1 MKLRP
6 LHLKDALNEKGES
19 LPGTIVASLISSIIL
34 VGVAGV
40 ISLVM
45 VQKVE
50 AENQMKVDTSSA
62 SIDAEFKSDVINAE
76 TVLPVSSSEIR
87 LHVPSNDDTCR
98 MVDWKIA
105 DGSLTRTLSV
115 YQEMVVVDGDMECDT
130 SSDKLVDSK
139 VRTLSQNVTDK
150 SSIQY
155 YNAVGREL
163 NPASPISFK
172 ESVSAPDPEAGVS
185 EEWDTVDVHLVTF
198 QIEVKSDKIEES
210 HKIQV
215 RNAA

>member
-115 YQEMVVVDGDMECDT
+115 YQEMVVVDGDMECDM
-130 SSDKLVDSK
+130 SSEKLVDSK

-185 EEWDTVDVHLVTF
+185 EEWDTVEVRLVTF

>member
-1 MKLRP
+1 MKLRR

-45 VQKVE
+45 IQKVE
-50 AENQMKVDTSSA
+50 AENQMKIDTSSA
-62 SIDAEFKSDVINAE
+62 SIDAEFKSDVINAK

-98 MVDWKIA
+98 VVDWKVA

-115 YQEMVVVDGDMECDT
+115 YQDMIVINGDMECDVT
-130 SSDKLVDSK
+130 SEKLVDSK
-139 VRTLSQNVTDK
+139 VRTLSQNLTDQ

-163 NPASPISFK
+163 NPSSPVSFK
-172 ESVSAPDPEAGVS
+172 ESVSAPDSEAGLS
-185 EEWDTVDVHLVTF
+185 EEWDTVDVRLVTF